1 MKIFLGLLFLAWCA
15 GPTLS
20 ARQQKPCSGPEYQQ
34 FDFWVGEW
42 DVFNPKE
49 VLVGKSRIERIEGG
63 CVILENYTGTTGYS
77 GKSFN
82 VYNASRKKWQQFW
95 VDNQGGVL
103 EFSGTLEGKELRYTG
118 KSTGPKGETVHHK
131 LTFHDQGK
139 DRVRQVWEQSRD
151 DGTTWATVFDGMYH
165 RTK

>member
-1 MKIFLGLLFLAWCA
+1 MKFSFVLSLLLIIATA
-15 GPTLS
+15 VQG
-20 ARQQKPCSGPEYQQ
+20 QQKEKPCSTPEYRQ

-42 DVFNPKE
+42 DVYNPKE
-49 VLVGKSRIERIEGG
+49 ELVGKSRIEKVEGD
-63 CVILENYTGTTGYS
+63 CVILENYTGRKGYS
-77 GKSFN
+77 GRSLN
-82 VYNASRKKWQQFW
+82 VYNPARKQWQQFW
-95 VDNQGGVL
+95 VDNRGGIL

-118 KSTGPKGETVHHK
+118 KSIGPKGVTVHHK

-151 DGTTWATVFDGMYH
+151 DGKTWTTVFDGMYH